1 MIKVNNKMLKQF
13 LELMDEHD
21 EFLFGTEEDIKK
33 QLEVCLNTQ
42 GYWSGNMIRVY
53 WDSDT
58 KEFTVGSRW

>member
-42 GYWSGNMIRVY
+42 GYWSGNIIRVY
-53 WDSDT
+53 WNSDT